1 MKISVAHITKP
12 RGFKGELAVI
22 PFRSNTK
29 SLKLGLEVTLQKAN
43 TSQNCVIES
52 LKILRDRIALKLTG
66 IDDEKGAAAWQ
77 GGEVLLEERDL
88 ESLGEG
94 EYYHFQLEGSDVY
107 EENGKL
113 LGKVAAIDYLS
124 ANDILTVQ
132 SADGEILIPLIK
144 QVIVS
149 VDVENKKI
157 VIRKLEGL
165 Y

>member
-22 PFRSNTK
+22 PYRSNTQ
-29 SLKLGLEVTLQKAN
+29 SLKPGLEVTLQKDS
-43 TSQNCVIES
+43 TSQNCAIES
-52 LKILRDRIALKLTG
+52 VKILRDRIALKLTG
-66 IDDEKGAAAWQ
+66 VDNDKAAAVWQ
-77 GGEVLLEERDL
+77 GGDLLIEEKDL
-88 ESLGEG
+88 EPLANG

-113 LGKVAAIDYLS
+113 LGKVSALDYLS

-144 QVIVS
+144 QIIVS
-149 VDVENKKI
+149 VDVDNKKI